1 MVSGVF
7 TGPDPVADFV
17 AGGSAKAIVLNARG
31 VKAGVK
37 VGQSGGVKVGQWF
50 GVRLWGISGAK
61 GLWSG
66 AEEALRP
73 RVAAGGVWSRSRV
86 YGGFA

>member
-1 MVSGVF
+1 MYE
-7 TGPDPVADFV
+7 GPEFRHLLSFV
-17 AGGSAKAIVLNARG
+17 AA

-37 VGQSGGVKVGQWF
+37 VGQCGGVKVGQWF

-73 RVAAGGVWSRSRV
+73 RVAAGGVLSRSRV